1 MDVSLL
7 LGKQTGRFSPLLLY
21 GLAEYAAVKITSI
34 NIDIVF
40 LEKMDVELIMTSGV
54 IPFSSYGS
62 SVSSAIYAT
71 VPF

>member
-21 GLAEYAAVKITSI
+21 GLTEYAAVKITSI